1 MKRPSMEPLFRAS
14 GRGRPRQIHAECRRG
29 LNANNARSGHAR
41 INSETTQ
48 RFKPR
53 GLLATFEIALRRPT
67 PGSPVVKVFLMTYA
81 GSASLFN
88 LRKMTVDIRAAA
100 DLLNSVYEQTN
111 RRDGYISLE
120 CSPYLAN
127 DTEATV
133 SEALRLWAAV
143 ACPNLMVKVPATEAG
158 IPAIRRLIGQGL
170 NINVTLLFSV
180 EVYEQAA
187 EAYISGLEDLA
198 RAGGHVASIF
208 VSRINSAIDKRLHAL
223 GDEPLEH
230 RLRGKAAI
238 ANAKLAYAGY
248 EVLDSS
254 PRWQALA
261 QCGANTQRLLWAST
275 GAKNPAYKDTMYA
288 DALIGRDT
296 VDTMPPAT
304 LDAFRDH
311 GEAVTLA

>member
-1 MKRPSMEPLFRAS
+1 M
-14 GRGRPRQIHAECRRG
+14 
-29 LNANNARSGHAR
+29 
-41 INSETTQ
+41 
-48 RFKPR
+48 
-53 GLLATFEIALRRPT
+53 LAL
-67 PGSPVVKVFLMTYA
+67 PG
-81 GSASLFN
+81 
-88 LRKMTVDIRAAA
+88 D
-100 DLLNSVYEQTN
+100 
-111 RRDGYISLE
+111 
-120 CSPYLAN
+120 

-143 ACPNLMVKVPATEAG
+143 AFPIDGEGTRDRGRYSRDPSAYRARIEHQRHLA
-158 IPAIRRLIGQGL
+158 
-170 NINVTLLFSV
+170 LFGRSLCV
-180 EVYEQAA
+180 GGRSRYF
-187 EAYISGLEDLA
+187 
-198 RAGGHVASIF
+198 RAGGFGSGRGSRATIF
-208 VSRINSAIDKRLHAL
+208 VSRIDLAIDKRLHAL

-248 EVLDSS
+248 EGLNSS